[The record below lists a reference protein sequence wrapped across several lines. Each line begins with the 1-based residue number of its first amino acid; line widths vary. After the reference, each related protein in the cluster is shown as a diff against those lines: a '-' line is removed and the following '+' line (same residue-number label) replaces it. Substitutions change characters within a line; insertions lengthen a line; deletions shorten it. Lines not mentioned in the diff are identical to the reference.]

1 MELLSAMAAGGHDRV
16 LAVQDRDT
24 GLCAWIA
31 LHHLRRG
38 PAYGGIRVWSYRSE
52 QEALRDALR
61 LAQAMTYKCVLA
73 DVPGGGGK
81 TVVLADRFRDR
92 REAMEA
98 LGDAIES
105 LAGAYQAGPDVGFT
119 PDDDA
124 ALHRRT
130 RHIATF
136 GGEQG
141 SGGVRS
147 AGEATAEGAEWGIRA
162 ALAHL
167 GTDELDG
174 VRVAL
179 QGLGS
184 VGRALARR
192 LLAAGAEVCG
202 ADPDP
207 VAVEAAEALGVRVV
221 QPAVILDQPCDVLAP
236 CALGGVVHDLTLS
249 RLRTRVLAGVANNV
263 LSHAGQA
270 ERLQQRGILFVP
282 DFVLNAGA
290 LIEGSGHA
298 RTGRTDWSEELQG
311 IGRTVGQVL
320 RRAEAEKRSTVETAL
335 LMAQERLAEE
345 RSASAERGADA

>member
-16 LAVQDRDT
+16 LAVQDRAS
-24 GLCAWIA
+24 GLNAWIA
-31 LHHLRRG
+31 LHRLRRG

-81 TVVLADRFRDR
+81 TVVLADRIRDR
-92 REAMEA
+92 AQAMEA

-105 LAGAYQAGPDVGFT
+105 LGGAYQAGPDVGFT

-130 RHIATF
+130 AHVACF

-167 GTDELDG
+167 GTDSLDG
-174 VRVAL
+174 VHVAL

-192 LLAAGAEVCG
+192 LLAAGAQVSA
-202 ADPDP
+202 ADTDP
-207 VAVEAAEALGVRVV
+207 VAVEAGEALGIRIVD
-221 QPAVILDQPCDVLAP
+221 PIAILDTECDVLAP
-236 CALGGVVHDLTLS
+236 CALGGVVHDLTVT
-249 RLRTRVLAGVANNV
+249 RLRTRVLAAVANNV
-263 LSHAGQA
+263 LSSRTQA
-270 ERLQQRGILFVP
+270 ERLQERGILFVP

-298 RTGRTDWSEELQG
+298 RTGRTDWSAELRG
-311 IGRTVGQVL
+311 IGATVSKVL
-320 RRAEAEKRSTVETAL
+320 RRAEAEKRSTVDAAL
-335 LMAQERLAEE
+335 LMAQELLDADK
-345 RSASAERGADA
+345 ADAASLDAGA